1 MRILEKIIRFAR
13 QFMIIIREVYQ
24 CERVYLCSMCDG
36 PMNHYHVKL
45 IPRYSDEKRGSRNF
59 VKPKMEYEYDEARF
73 HAVKER
79 IRAYAEEYES

>member
-36 PMNHYHVKL
+36 LMNHYHVQL
-45 IPRYSDEKRGSRNF
+45 IPATATKSA
-59 VKPKMEYEYDEARF
+59 EAGTLLNREWNMNMTK
-73 HAVKER
+73 HA
-79 IRAYAEEYES
+79 SML